1 MTMCTRDFAGRP
13 ESAREARAWAAR
25 WLTACP
31 SADDVVLLLSE
42 LVTNAALHSRS
53 AGGTLRVRL
62 SFVSGAWVRCE
73 VRDDG
78 PLFRDGEEP
87 AAEPTSPVT
96 KPGPLAE
103 AGRGLWLVRE
113 LAPRSGADGKGLHW
127 FVLPW
132 RPGEPARIPEPRAPR
147 PDATDMAGEGVYVR
161 DLPGILDP
169 AAGP

>member
-25 WLTACP
+25 WLTGCP
-31 SADDVVLLLSE
+31 HADDVVLLLSE

-62 SFVSGAWVRCE
+62 YIVAGAWVRCE

-78 PLFRDGEEP
+78 PPLFRDSTG
-87 AAEPTSPVT
+87 AAAAAARAVT
-96 KPGPLAE
+96 KPGPMAE

-113 LAPRSGADGKGLHW
+113 LAAESGADGKGLHW

-132 RPGEPARIPEPRAPR
+132 RTGAPVRVPEPRPEPA
-147 PDATDMAGEGVYVR
+147 ATDTTSEGMYER
-161 DLPGILDP
+161 T
-169 AAGP
+169 